1 MITKEGKL
9 EIFENFK
16 KDSRLPKFQVKKM
29 EAYRVRDPDQLQ
41 KMESTGQVTGSVFV
55 TNSTATT
62 AWGGSGSMFV
72 MSNPVTGGIN
82 VGENDGENV
91 MRRAPGFWARLFKK
105 QKVLE
110 PVPTISIQDFFK
122 SVKNTAEEL
131 AIVEERAAGYEEAI
145 QGAIKTGQTALVERL
160 TAGLHSARLEA
171 LLEGIGIVRYIEEE
185 AVVRFARE
193 CRRGLALTW
202 IQNFARII
210 PDEVVHLKNVAD
222 EREIFDNYVI
232 LHYDPKGT
240 NVADTKEEI
249 ERKKDPIL
257 FGVFEGRRRLYFVGD
272 WEDEF
277 CSLTLDKI
285 ADTIGG
291 RAIRDLSREV
301 VK

>member
-16 KDSRLPKFQVKKM
+16 KDDRLPKFQTKKM

-41 KMESTGQVTGSVFV
+41 KMESTGQTTASVIV

-62 AWGGSGSMFV
+62 AWGGGSMFV

-82 VGENDGENV
+82 VGEDNESSENWSPKIPPSAKKSFWSKLFPKKV
-91 MRRAPGFWARLFKK
+91 RAPI
-105 QKVLE
+105 
-110 PVPTISIQDFFK
+110 PTVSIQDFFK

-131 AIVEERAAGYEEAI
+131 AIVEERATGYEEAI
-145 QGAIKTGQTALVERL
+145 QGAMKNGQTALVERL
-160 TAGLHSARLEA
+160 TAGLHAARLEA
-171 LLEGIGIVRYIEEE
+171 LLEGMGIVKYIEG
-185 AVVRFARE
+185 RK
-193 CRRGLALTW
+193 GLALTW
-202 IQNFARII
+202 MKNFARII
-210 PDEVVHLKNVAD
+210 PDDVVHLKVLAD
-222 EREIFDNYVI
+222 EREIFDNYVV

-277 CSLTLDKI
+277 CNLTLDKI

-291 RAIRDLSREV
+291 RAVRDLSREV